1 MVKASLRYGM
11 RLMRAVIALDPR
23 LFGLGRVFL
32 TELVEIARPSAR
44 TTDDLRLF
52 AMTFLSGFVAVVI
65 YFA

>member
-1 MVKASLRYGM
+1 
-11 RLMRAVIALDPR
+11 MRAVIALDPR
-23 LFGLGRVFL
+23 LFGRGRIFL

-52 AMTFLSGFVAVVI
+52 AMTFLSGFVAVLI

>member
-1 MVKASLRYGM
+1 M

-23 LFGLGRVFL
+23 LFGRGRIFL

-44 TTDDLRLF
+44 VADDLRLF
-52 AMTFLSGFVAVVI
+52 ATTFLSGFVAVII

>member
-1 MVKASLRYGM
+1 
-11 RLMRAVIALDPR
+11 MRAVIALDPR
-23 LFGLGRVFL
+23 LFGRGRIFL

-52 AMTFLSGFVAVVI
+52 ATTFLSGFVAVMI

>member
-1 MVKASLRYGM
+1 MVKASLRNGM

-23 LFGLGRVFL
+23 LFGRGRIFL
-32 TELVEIARPSAR
+32 AELVEIARPSAQ

-52 AMTFLSGFVAVVI
+52 ATTFLSGFVAVMI

>member
-1 MVKASLRYGM
+1 MVKASLRYEM

-23 LFGLGRVFL
+23 LFGRGRIFL
-32 TELVEIARPSAR
+32 TELVEIVRPSSR

-52 AMTFLSGFVAVVI
+52 ATTFLSGFVAVMI